1 MEDAMGLPIPVQ
13 TYLRSV
19 SRNLGMTPWLVKIN
33 HIFRGSA
40 PYEERFC
47 QALLAAVRSGDHVW
61 DVGANVGFYTRQI
74 SRLVGDTGSVSA
86 FEPVPACYAAITGLN
101 LPNVH
106 AFNLAL
112 GDSEGTLPMTVSSDP
127 MSTTNSLVHSSEDAA
142 NRIDVQVTTGNAL
155 LNSGSSPAPNL
166 VKVDV
171 EGYEEEVLKGMTAV
185 LARQECRAVFVEVHF
200 GILDARGRRQAPSAI
215 EQLLQSLGF
224 ETDWLDGSHISAT
237 KRA

>member
-1 MEDAMGLPIPVQ
+1 MGLRIQ
-13 TYLRSV
+13 LETYLRSL
-19 SRNLGMTPWLVKIN
+19 SRNTGITPWIVKFN
-33 HIFRGSA
+33 RFVRGSA
-40 PYEERFC
+40 PYEERFS

-86 FEPVPACYAAITGLN
+86 FEPVPACYDAITGLN

-106 AFNLAL
+106 AYNLAL
-112 GDSEGTLPMTVSSDP
+112 GDAEGTLPMTVSSDP
-127 MSTTNSLVHSSEDAA
+127 LSTTNSLAKPREDAVDQ
-142 NRIDVQVTTGNAL
+142 IDVRVTTGNAI
-155 LNSGSSPAPNL
+155 LNARSSPAPNL

-200 GILDARGRRQAPSAI
+200 AILDARGHRQAPSAI
-215 EQLLQSLGF
+215 ERLLQSLGF
-224 ETDWLDGSHISAT
+224 KTDWLDGSHISAI
-237 KRA
+237 KPV

>member
-1 MEDAMGLPIPVQ
+1 MGLPIQ
-13 TYLRSV
+13 FETYLRSI
-19 SRNLGMTPWLVKIN
+19 SRNLGMTPWIVKIN
-33 HIFRGSA
+33 RFFRGSG
-40 PYEERFC
+40 PYEERFS

-74 SRLVGDTGSVSA
+74 SELVGDTGSVSA
-86 FEPVPACYAAITGLN
+86 FEPVRACYDAITGLN

-106 AFNLAL
+106 AFNMAL

-127 MSTTNSLVHSSEDAA
+127 LSTTNRLVNPSEDAV
-142 NRIDVQVTTGNAL
+142 NQIDVRVTTGNAI
-155 LNSGSSPAPNL
+155 LNAGSSPAPNL

-200 GILDARGRRQAPSAI
+200 GILDARGRRQAPAAI

-237 KRA
+237 KPA